1 VSAELRILS
10 SLKEESKLLEE
21 QINALPARPLQ
32 ILEAGCGQ
40 HWTLKLGVPFELTG
54 IDADADALAMR
65 RGKDLKEAVH
75 GDLRTI
81 QLPEAHFDVVY
92 SAFVLEH
99 VADAEIVL
107 ANFARWLKPNG
118 LMILLIPDRDSAYGF
133 LTRMTPHWVHVLYY
147 RLIVGYKHAGKPG
160 HGPYPVIYDP
170 VVSRAGLDEF
180 FKANGLT
187 VRQFTALGSYLKRS
201 RLVRIVARTC
211 SMLSLGRLA
220 WRHNNL
226 CFVAQKR

>member
-1 VSAELRILS
+1 M
-10 SLKEESKLLEE
+10 LEE
-21 QINALPARPLQ
+21 QINALPGRPLQ

-40 HWTLKLGVPFELTG
+40 LWTLKLSVPFELTG

-65 RGKDLKEAVH
+65 KDKDLKVSIH
-75 GDLRTI
+75 GDLRTA
-81 QLPEAHFDVVY
+81 QLPDAHFDVIY

-99 VADAEIVL
+99 IQDAEKVL

-118 LMILLIPDRDSAYGF
+118 LLILLIPDRDSAWGF
-133 LTRMTPHWVHVLYY
+133 ITRITPHGVHVLYY
-147 RLIVGYKHAGKPG
+147 RLIVGYKNAGKPG
-160 HGPYPVIYDP
+160 HAPYPVIYDP
-170 VVSRAGLDEF
+170 VVSRRGLNEF
-180 FKANGLT
+180 FEANGLT
-187 VRQFTALGSYLKRS
+187 LRQLTALGSQLKRS
-201 RLVRIVARTC
+201 RLVRIVARSC